1 MNDVM
6 NHQKSVKPWFIYLV
20 KNKLNQLYAGISV
33 DPQRRFFEHASNG
46 PKCAR
51 ALKGKGP
58 LQLMYCA
65 QLGSHS
71 DALKAEIWIK
81 KQTRK
86 TKDAIIAQQKTVPL
100 VTKLIDVAGI
110 QSKADKKLLD

>member
-1 MNDVM
+1 MNDVT
-6 NHQKSVKPWFIYLV
+6 NHQKSDKPWFIYLV

-33 DPQRRFFEHASNG
+33 DPKRRFFEHASNG

-58 LQLMYCA
+58 LRLMFCA
-65 QLGSHS
+65 QLKTHS
-71 DALKAEIWIK
+71 DALKAEIWLK

-86 TKDAIIAQQKTVPL
+86 TKDAIIMQQKTVPSVIQPL
-100 VTKLIDVAGI
+100 DVNAIQKEVENKL
-110 QSKADKKLLD
+110 SS

>member
-1 MNDVM
+1 MNDVT
-6 NHQKSVKPWFIYLV
+6 NHQKSDKPWFIYLV

-33 DPQRRFFEHASNG
+33 DPERRFFEHASNG

-58 LQLMYCA
+58 LQLMFCA
-65 QLGSHS
+65 QINNHS
-71 DALKAEIWIK
+71 DALKAEIWLK

-86 TKDAIIAQQKTVPL
+86 TKNAVIQQQQAVPS
-100 VTKLIDVAGI
+100 VIE
-110 QSKADKKLLD
+110 LLDVELIQNKVENRLLS